1 MCAAHR
7 ILINSYFYFENM
19 IQYLIAIYSG
29 NPKHQAFHNEWFQQY
44 KMLFPES
51 VLIELDRNTEPSF
64 CNLILEKLD
73 WRKPSL
79 ILLDNSDAESYELG
93 AVSGLLTRM
102 ISLKADIRLL
112 IYHPEAQASEWLQ
125 YFKSFEEE

>member
-1 MCAAHR
+1 
-7 ILINSYFYFENM
+7 M

-29 NPKHQAFHNEWFQQY
+29 NPKNQAFHNEWFHHYRLQN
-44 KMLFPES
+44 PES

-73 WRKPSL
+73 WSKSAL
-79 ILLDNSDAESYELG
+79 ILLDNSDRESYQLG
-93 AVSGLLTRM
+93 AVSGLLRRM

-112 IYHPEAQASEWLQ
+112 IYHPEGQAAEWLQ